1 MADSAGFLL
10 AVGFGG
16 AAAGATIIGGALAIR
31 LQRSLNVLLS
41 FGSGVVLGVA
51 LLDLFPEALE
61 LGDGKIAHTV
71 TVATAVCGFVLYLAI
86 GRAAAASTDRPRGW
100 LSRVSVASLVV
111 HSLLDGFG
119 IGSAFHASAPVGVAV
134 AAGVIAHDLVDGA
147 NTVVFSLNGGASPSS
162 VRRWLLLDGVAPI
175 LGIMLS
181 AMARPPAWGVCTV
194 LATMTG
200 GFTYI
205 GVSVG
210 LGPIRANAPLRAL
223 AFSGVGLMLVFIIVQ
238 LTHG

>member
-1 MADSAGFLL
+1 MSPGFLL
-10 AVGFGG
+10 AAGFGG
-16 AAAGATIIGGALAIR
+16 AAAGATLIGGALAIR
-31 LQRSLNVLLS
+31 LQRSLSILLS

-61 LGDGKIAHTV
+61 LGEAKIAHTV
-71 TVATAVCGFVLYLAI
+71 TVATALCGFVLYLAI
-86 GRAAAASTDRPRGW
+86 GRAAAASTHRPRSW
-100 LSRVSVASLVV
+100 LSRVSVASLVL

-119 IGSAFHASAPVGVAV
+119 IGSAFHASGPVGVAV

-162 VRRWLLLDGVAPI
+162 VRRWLLFDGVAPV
-175 LGIMLS
+175 LGILLS
-181 AMARPPAWGVCTV
+181 AKVRLPEWGVATV
-194 LATMTG
+194 LALMTG

-210 LGPIRANAPLRAL
+210 LGPIRAGAPLRAL
-223 AFSGVGLMLVFIIVQ
+223 AFSGVGLMFVFIIVQ
-238 LTHG
+238 LTRG